1 MSFSIGLFLTYLFS
15 ILLIIGL
22 PAAAITILIKR
33 FKVKW
38 WLFLVGLGTYV
49 VSQVIYYFVISQ
61 ISKLFTNGFIK
72 APSENWLPLFNG
84 VVLGFLLA
92 LFEEGV
98 RYFGLLLVRKKVKR
112 LPSALGVGVAHGG
125 LEAIARN
132 AWPFW
137 PLYGVFIIQFL
148 QILFFNPATVIAK
161 GGSLEVVQNT
171 LNYIAYYWSQPFHL
185 GLQPGLEALIGFVT
199 QIAFTVLVWK
209 AVRKRNFGWFGLA
222 FLYHFLF
229 QFATVY
235 LTLRETTN
243 WVQLAVMSVFILL
256 SGYLIW
262 YMLKEA
268 ADKAKPRLEA
278 GSELETVEE
287 TESDLSSD
295 EYDLEEEDYDE
306 DEEDEEDDEDDEDGK
321 DGENEEIDEVEVTAK
336 PLKKKAVK
344 GAKTGTFLD
353 DLE

>member
-15 ILLIIGL
+15 ILLIVGL
-22 PAAAITILIKR
+22 PAAAIALLIKR

-72 APSENWLPLFNG
+72 APAENWLPLFNA
-84 VVLGFLLA
+84 VILGFLLA

-148 QILFFNPATVIAK
+148 QILFFNPATVLAK

-171 LNYIAYYWSQPFHL
+171 LNYITYYWSQPFHL

-199 QIAFTVLVWK
+199 QVAFTLLVWK
-209 AVRKRNFGWFGLA
+209 AVRKRDFGWFGLA

-235 LTLRETTN
+235 LTLRETNN
-243 WVQLAVMSVFILL
+243 WVQLAVMSAFVFL
-256 SGYLIW
+256 SAYLIW
-262 YMLKEA
+262 FMVKEA
-268 ADKAKPRLEA
+268 ADKAKQKRELENDSDTITDA
-278 GSELETVEE
+278 DSELSPDETDV
-287 TESDLSSD
+287 D
-295 EYDLEEEDYDE
+295 EDDDEDDI
-306 DEEDEEDDEDDEDGK
+306 DEEDED
-321 DGENEEIDEVEVTAK
+321 NEEDEEETDESETTIV
-336 PLKKKAVK
+336 LKKKK
-344 GAKTGTFLD
+344 PSKNTKTGTFLD